1 LFVLEVFRDDI
12 DFLLRLGWD
21 RRWNSFDTSWDRFY
35 IFLGEPLRCQM
46 DLRSKFGCNF
56 SPEGVR
62 FVIGEKC
69 ILVRF
74 VYK

>member
-1 LFVLEVFRDDI
+1 LFVLEVFRNDI

-21 RRWNSFDTSWDRFY
+21 QRWNFFGTSWGRFC
-35 IFLGEPLRCQM
+35 IFLGGPLRCQM
-46 DLRSKFGCNF
+46 DLGSKFGCNF

-74 VYK
+74 VYG